1 MGTAISD
8 LYCCEQKEET
18 NNPRYEVLVQNNN
31 YSFKNAQA
39 SDIQIND
46 VPAILLYNP
55 EMTELR
61 LINPLELPNG
71 IELDEVKEPHNVN
84 QINSIT
90 FLAKYLEAAEKLK
103 LSLEK
108 TNSINF
114 EKIQKNLNEASAR
127 TQVLKH

>member
-31 YSFKNAQA
+31 YTSKN
-39 SDIQIND
+39 IQIND

-90 FLAKYLEAAEKLK
+90 FLAKYVEAAEKLK

-108 TNSINF
+108 ESSINL
-114 EKIQKNLNEASAR
+114 EKIQKNLNEVTAR
-127 TQVLKH
+127 TQV